1 MPTQPHRPRVSLVV
15 VFLILGANATPADAQ
30 CSVAGNS
37 GENLYVRDAIA
48 GCRSTP
54 IVNGKPVA
62 KLRIRRD
69 ITSHVLV
76 FRHGMQSGVP
86 TATRGTISN
95 ESSGIANN
103 IGYKEFD
110 LTLSAGA
117 ALGDMSI
124 SIKTV
129 FSGDFT
135 SLLAV
140 DRRGEITAFTQT
152 PTIARWGD
160 PVQMSFT
167 GRDIGN
173 ASARVGDHTVSG
185 LVSTST
191 SLQLTAKAA
200 ITTARTKADVTA
212 WDKANDPSLGRYL
225 RVGQPVP
232 GQITYSTQTATAACT
247 SVPGIGAPQLSQPAT
262 GAVMSFASATDPLKA
277 TVTFAWQQSGDPERK
292 YILHVESALI
302 TTTSTTTTTT
312 RTGSTT
318 TLAPL
323 TSTDE
328 TVGPFSSTSPG
339 ASVTRQLTRNRTY
352 KWRVRAVNCGQT
364 APWSGTGSFTVK

>member
-1 MPTQPHRPRVSLVV
+1 MSLAVV
-15 VFLILGANATPADAQ
+15 LLILGANATPADAQ
-30 CSVAGNS
+30 CSVASNS
-37 GENLYVRDAIA
+37 GENLYVRDAIG

-54 IVNGKPVA
+54 LVGGKPA
-62 KLRIRRD
+62 SKLRVRRD
-69 ITSHVLV
+69 ISTHILV
-76 FRHGMQSGVP
+76 FKHGVEQGVP
-86 TATRGTISN
+86 RTSRGSISN
-95 ESSGIANN
+95 ERSGIANF

-110 LTLSAGA
+110 LTLPAGA
-117 ALGDMSI
+117 ALGDMTI
-124 SIKTV
+124 TIGTV
-129 FSGDFT
+129 LTGDHAFT
-135 SLLAV
+135 LAV

-152 PTIARWGD
+152 PSPARWGD
-160 PVQMSFT
+160 PVQVSFT

-185 LVSTST
+185 IVSTST

-200 ITTARTKADVTA
+200 ITTARTRADVTA
-212 WDKANDPSLGRYL
+212 WDKANSASLGRYV

-232 GQITYSTQTATAACT
+232 GQITYSTEAAPAVCT

-262 GAVMSFASATDPLKA
+262 GAVMSFASATSPLMA
-277 TVTFAWQQSGDPERK
+277 TVSFAWPQSGDPQRK
-292 YILHVESALI
+292 YILHLESALI
-302 TTTSTTTTTT
+302 TTNTITTT

-323 TSTDE
+323 TSSDV

-339 ASVTRQLTRNRTY
+339 ASVTRQLTRNRAY

-364 APWSGTGSFTVK
+364 APWSGTSSFTVK

>member
-1 MPTQPHRPRVSLVV
+1 
-15 VFLILGANATPADAQ
+15 VF
-30 CSVAGNS
+30 
-37 GENLYVRDAIA
+37 
-48 GCRSTP
+48 
-54 IVNGKPVA
+54 K
-62 KLRIRRD
+62 
-69 ITSHVLV
+69 
-76 FRHGMQSGVP
+76 HGVEQGVP
-86 TATRGTISN
+86 WSTRGSISN
-95 ESSGIANN
+95 ERSGIVNF

-110 LTLSAGA
+110 LTLPAGA
-117 ALGDMSI
+117 ALGDMTI
-124 SIKTV
+124 TIGTV
-129 FSGDFT
+129 FTGDHSIT
-135 SLLAV
+135 LAV
-140 DRRGEITAFTQT
+140 DRRGEITGFTQT
-152 PTIARWGD
+152 PSPARWGD
-160 PVQMSFT
+160 AIQVSFT

-212 WDKANDPSLGRYL
+212 WDQANDPSLGRYL

-323 TSTDE
+323 TTSDV
-328 TVGPFSSTSPG
+328 TVGPFASTSPS
-339 ASVTRQLTRNRTY
+339 ATVTQQLTRNRTY